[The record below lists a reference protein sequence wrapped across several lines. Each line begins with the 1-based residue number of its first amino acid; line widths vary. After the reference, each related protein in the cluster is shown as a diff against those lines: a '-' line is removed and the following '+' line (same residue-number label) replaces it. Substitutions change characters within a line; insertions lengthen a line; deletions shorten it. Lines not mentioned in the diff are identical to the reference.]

1 MFQVQRMLDIKR
13 KEIAK
18 LERVCLKREEGL
30 VQSEKLLDEDLERF
44 KKYWEENKKTQL
56 DAHKK
61 AETEANKKQDKL
73 KEIKELHE
81 EKSKIEA
88 KQIKNKETISE
99 CKK

>member
-44 KKYWEENKKTQL
+44 KK
-56 DAHKK
+56 
-61 AETEANKKQDKL
+61 
-73 KEIKELHE
+73 
-81 EKSKIEA
+81 
-88 KQIKNKETISE
+88 
-99 CKK
+99 